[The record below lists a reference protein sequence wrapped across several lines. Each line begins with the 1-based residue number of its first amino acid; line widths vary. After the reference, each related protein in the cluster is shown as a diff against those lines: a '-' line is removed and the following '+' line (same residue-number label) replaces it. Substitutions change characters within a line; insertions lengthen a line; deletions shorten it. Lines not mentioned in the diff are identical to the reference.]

1 MAVAEEQAVW
11 IAFFNSLFAG
21 DSGYVCIATTKP
33 PHTRDTFSEKFFEW
47 PNEKEKMYHYIERV
61 AQSHNVYF
69 GVNLLSLPKRKKE
82 NCIPQN
88 LVWGDLDS
96 CRPDRLEIPP
106 QIVIESSPLRYQ
118 AIWTVDRKLDPYV
131 AEDYSKRLA
140 YSYAQHGMD
149 LSGWDLTQL
158 LRVPGTFNWKY
169 EHENEIPEVKLLVH
183 IEDNPIAA
191 DFFAALEVPES
202 VPVDDIVGVPMPEVD
217 SLPDPSSVVYAYQD
231 QLKQTAFARYYSEEP
246 NEDWSKSL
254 WRLINTCIEVGMS
267 ADETFAVVRSS
278 KCNKYERDGRPE
290 THLWREI
297 LKAEI
302 QHKSIQAIIVDNRI
316 LSLPQLLT
324 AKEID
329 QCGNTI
335 IEDYKQWATT
345 ATDAVPEFH
354 ELSCAIL
361 LSALMSSGIR
371 LPTSNVTIIPN
382 LWGLLLGD
390 STLTRKTTSMQMA
403 MEFLTT
409 IDSELIVASDGSVE
423 GVLTAISTRPKMV
436 SIFYRDEI
444 TGFLDAI
451 RRKEYMASMPEILT
465 QLYDVPTF
473 LTRRL
478 RKETITLQS
487 PVFIFFGGGIRD
499 KTYGLVEEEYF
510 LSGFLPRFLVVSGST
525 DLNRVRRTG
534 PPIKEN
540 SERRQELHTT
550 FHALHNL
557 YSKSEIEIAVDD
569 DTSFTIEREVTAEL
583 TNDAWERYG
592 SMEEA
597 LIASANESPHSMMAL
612 PTFQRM
618 SISLLKLSTLFAA
631 SRQEP
636 TDEHKI
642 TVETRDILE
651 AGYYIQRWGAH
662 MVDLIRNSGF
672 SKDESLL
679 RQVYRTMEAHP
690 GIMRSQI
697 MQRHHLNA
705 RTMNDIED
713 TLEQRM
719 MVQLQKRGRA
729 KSYWPIGR

>member
-1 MAVAEEQAVW
+1 MAVAERAVW
-11 IAFFNSLFAG
+11 IGFFNSLFAG

-33 PHTRDTFSEKFFEW
+33 PHSRDTFSEKFFEW
-47 PNEKEKMYHYIERV
+47 PSENDKMYDYIERV
-61 AQSHNVYF
+61 ASSCNVYF
-69 GVNLLSLPKRKKE
+69 GVNLLSLPKRKKD

-106 QIVIESSPLRYQ
+106 QVVIESSPLRYQ
-118 AIWTVDRKLDPYV
+118 AVWTIDRKLDPLV
-131 AEDYSKRLA
+131 AENYSKRLA
-140 YSYAQHGMD
+140 YSYAQYGAD

-158 LRVPGTFNWKY
+158 LRVPGTYNWKY
-169 EHENEIPEVKLLVH
+169 EQANEVPEVKLLVH
-183 IEDNPIAA
+183 AEDVTISA
-191 DFFAALEVPES
+191 DFFEALEIPES

-254 WRLINTCIEVGMS
+254 WRLINTCIEVGMT

-302 QHKSIQAIIVDNRI
+302 QHKSIQAIIQDNRI
-316 LSLPQLLT
+316 LALPQLLT
-324 AKEID
+324 AKEVD
-329 QCGNTI
+329 KAGSGI
-335 IEDYKQWATT
+335 IADYKAWAESS
-345 ATDAVPEFH
+345 TDAVPEFH

-361 LSALMSSGIR
+361 LSALMAAGIR
-371 LPTSNVTIIPN
+371 LPTSNVTIVPN
-382 LWGLLLGD
+382 LWGLILGD

-403 MEFLTT
+403 MEFLQT
-409 IDSELIVASDGSVE
+409 IDSELVVASDGSVE
-423 GVLTAISTRPKMV
+423 GVLTAISTRPNMV

-465 QLYDVPTF
+465 QLYDVPKF

-525 DLNRVRRTG
+525 DLDRVRRTG
-534 PPIKEN
+534 PPNKEN
-540 SERRQELHTT
+540 SERRQELHST
-550 FHALHNL
+550 FHALHTM
-557 YSKSEIEIAVDD
+557 YSKTEIEIAVDD
-569 DTSFTIEREVTAEL
+569 DTSFTIDREVTAEL
-583 TNDAWERYG
+583 TPDAWERYG
-592 SMEEA
+592 DMEAA
-597 LIASANESPHSMMAL
+597 LIAAASDSPHSMMAL

-618 SISLLKLSTLFAA
+618 AISLLKLATLLGAV
-631 SRQEP
+631 RQEP
-636 TDEHKI
+636 SANNTI
-642 TVETRDILE
+642 TIEKRDILE

-672 SKDESLL
+672 SKDESLI
-679 RQVYRTMEAHP
+679 RQVYRTIEAHP
-690 GIMRSQI
+690 GIMRSAI

-705 RTMNDIED
+705 RNMSDIED